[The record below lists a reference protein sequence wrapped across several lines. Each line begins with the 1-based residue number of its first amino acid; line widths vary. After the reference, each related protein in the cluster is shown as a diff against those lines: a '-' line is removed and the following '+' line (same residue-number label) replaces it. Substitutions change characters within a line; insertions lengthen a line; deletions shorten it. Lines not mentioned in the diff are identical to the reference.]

1 MANPRFCTMSE
12 DYDVFSY
19 PDDEDAFYEPVLD
32 PSLPPVPP
40 RSTRFPPRQLT
51 PPSLVIGQE
60 PDSNYEDL
68 NDIKQR
74 APPALPDVST
84 RTPLAPPD
92 VGVDPELNYEDLN
105 TPDLNYEDLNDF
117 EEKRPI
123 LPTPP
128 ILPERL
134 LPPVPDTSS
143 KKNVRSDPPI
153 GFEEDTKRHLSD
165 ACSSSQV
172 SPNILNTIRKNLK
185 KTESNSLKESPKSQ
199 LPPRSEVVAKP
210 QIAEKPTLPPKPFKA
225 AKISSNI
232 AEKLNALNLDSN
244 DGKQVSPNVKMAPL
258 RTELTKMETVSP
270 SAKKNTV
277 SPSAKMSPLRTEI
290 TQMNTEEN
298 LKEEELD
305 SIGEYMDAAEIKSL
319 HSQPYYYEVFSKA
332 QEHNLFTKDTEDGT
346 FVIRKS
352 RPGSSHP
359 YTILVYYDSRAFR
372 LKIRYENEQYAI
384 GEWKAD
390 EIKFPSVVD
399 LVEHYQNTP
408 LMLIGAGSTR
418 LTNTPRLL

>member
-1 MANPRFCTMSE
+1 M
-12 DYDVFSY
+12 
-19 PDDEDAFYEPVLD
+19 
-32 PSLPPVPP
+32 
-40 RSTRFPPRQLT
+40 
-51 PPSLVIGQE
+51 
-60 PDSNYEDL
+60 
-68 NDIKQR
+68 
-74 APPALPDVST
+74 
-84 RTPLAPPD
+84 
-92 VGVDPELNYEDLN
+92 
-105 TPDLNYEDLNDF
+105 
-117 EEKRPI
+117 
-123 LPTPP
+123 
-128 ILPERL
+128 
-134 LPPVPDTSS
+134 
-143 KKNVRSDPPI
+143 
-153 GFEEDTKRHLSD
+153 
-165 ACSSSQV
+165 

-384 GEWKAD
+384 GEWKVD